1 SAPRPRRRPETAEVR
16 LEALALVAAGGALG
30 AVARYLVALLVV
42 ERLGL
47 ESLWAT
53 AAVNLLGCAA
63 IGAAVAWF
71 EARAGADLELRLAL
85 VVGFL
90 GAFTTF
96 STFALEAARGLDQ
109 GRQLAALGN
118 LLLQP
123 ALGLAA
129 VLAAR
134 GLVAG
139 WLAD

>member
-1 SAPRPRRRPETAEVR
+1 MR

-30 AVARYLVALLVV
+30 ALARYLVALLVV

-47 ESLWAT
+47 ESLLAT

-63 IGAAVAWF
+63 IGAAVAWL
-71 EARAGADLELRLAL
+71 EARPGAEQELRLAL

-96 STFALEAARGLDQ
+96 STFALEAARGLDDQ
-109 GRQLAALGN
+109 RSLLALAN
-118 LLLQP
+118 LFLQP
-123 ALGLAA
+123 VLGLAA